1 MVNYNRNKDVEIKA
15 NSLYDECVVLYKK
28 KLFFSLEKKIVEA
41 KKYFLKFELF
51 ENLLK
56 LQSIERDIF
65 KNRKEI
71 KQKLS
76 LDILLKENEEYLKK
90 LQNKNKFV
98 YLHFELG
105 LILRTQLG
113 ARSIEFINNIETKL
127 KGFENEEKTTVLS
140 QYYWLKSQYTF
151 YVQQSDS
158 LKRFA
163 FAKDIVAFIE
173 KNDFIKQYNIL
184 EYISALF
191 YQLYAQ
197 MSIDVK
203 DKERIR
209 EIVDKLNCIDIDEPK
224 TEAYI
229 FQYLLSITIHL
240 KLNDGSKVNSKENI
254 SFVNDLTKDYK
265 RLFNL
270 FQDDGKMMIQVSL
283 SMAYHNIGKYI
294 QALGFIDLILAQKKK
309 EVRKDLIEF
318 STIFE
323 LLLHFEL
330 ENYDFIRN
338 RIQNINR
345 SFPLLRGNF
354 KTEKKFILFLK
365 NILKNPESKTHCI
378 KHFSVL
384 KKDMKTLSM
393 EKYEAHLHQYF
404 NYTGWADSKISTLKI

>member
-1 MVNYNRNKDVEIKA
+1 M
-15 NSLYDECVVLYKK
+15 
-28 KLFFSLEKKIVEA
+28 EKKIVEA